1 MHSPFSTAKTVTL
14 LPLKIEGNLDIQ
26 HAEAVH
32 KLLLS
37 QPAASSKVLDL
48 SAVAACDLTG
58 IQLLL
63 SAQKTAIAAGE
74 KFSVSA
80 YSPAVAA
87 ACTGLGLDV
96 SQLSTSSL

>member
-1 MHSPFSTAKTVTL
+1 MTAPSSISKTATPS
-14 LPLKIEGNLDIQ
+14 PLKIEGNLIIQ
-26 HAEAVH
+26 DVEAAH

-37 QPAASSKVLDL
+37 QPTSSMVLDL
-48 SAVAACDLTG
+48 SAVATCDLTG
-58 IQLLL
+58 VQLLL
-63 SAQKTAIAAGE
+63 SAQKTAIAAGG

-96 SQLSTSSL
+96 SQLSASSL

>member
-1 MHSPFSTAKTVTL
+1 MTTSSPAPKAAMPT
-14 LPLKIEGNLDIQ
+14 PLKIEGNLDIQ

-37 QPAASSKVLDL
+37 QPLASARVLDL

-63 SAQKTAIAAGE
+63 SAQKTVLASGGV
-74 KFSVSA
+74 FSISA

-87 ACTGLGLDV
+87 ACTGLGLDIA
-96 SQLSTSSL
+96 QLSASRL